1 MTTEQTISL
10 DCDNQLYILHINGH
24 AIAGH
29 AGYQT
34 GATTSVEYMFR
45 YIIIYLLLLIP
56 RYKHIFDS
64 QTQLCYVDQQGVT
77 VQVPG
82 HWSNASTVL
91 LRNCGGDELTPV

>member
-10 DCDNQLYILHINGH
+10 ELSQPTIHIAHYGH
-24 AIAGH
+24 SIAGH

-34 GATTSVEYMFR
+34 GATTSVEYMLR

-56 RYKHIFDS
+56 CYKHIFDS
-64 QTQLCYVDQQGVT
+64 QTQLCYLDQQGVM
-77 VQVPG
+77 VHVPG
-82 HWSNASTVL
+82 HRSNALTVL